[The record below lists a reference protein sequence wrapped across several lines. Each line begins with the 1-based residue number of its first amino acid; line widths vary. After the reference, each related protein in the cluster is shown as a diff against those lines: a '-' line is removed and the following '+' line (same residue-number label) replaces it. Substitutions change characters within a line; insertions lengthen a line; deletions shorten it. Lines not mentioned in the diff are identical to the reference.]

1 MVLSLKLPGGKN
13 LKKCARRV
21 TGGQPLPAHQL
32 TVQREDFFFG
42 GGRLAPRAVGEIGE
56 ACLRLPALKARDKLT
71 FSLLSAGDGGASS
84 TGQRDAAWHGSPRLP
99 DGK

>member
-42 GGRLAPRAVGEIGE
+42 GG
-56 ACLRLPALKARDKLT
+56 D
-71 FSLLSAGDGGASS
+71 D
-84 TGQRDAAWHGSPRLP
+84 SPRGLWEKSVRLVCASRP
-99 DGK
+99 